1 MRLMSGYLRLNL
13 DDLTSG
19 DVPIVVRRQLRPLGT
34 LAVWDYPV

>member
-1 MRLMSGYLRLNL
+1 MFVYFGFNL

-34 LAVWDYPV
+34 LAVWAYPV